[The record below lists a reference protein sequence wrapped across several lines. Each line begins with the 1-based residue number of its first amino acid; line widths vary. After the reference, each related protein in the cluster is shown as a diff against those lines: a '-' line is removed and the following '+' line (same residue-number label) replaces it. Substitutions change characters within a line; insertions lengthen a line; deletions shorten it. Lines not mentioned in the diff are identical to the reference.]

1 MQIKTVDSPN
11 SSLDFTAAQ
20 KGYKMKTF
28 SLPPITMSVTTLSL
42 CAILVLFPLATLQR
56 WEDNAPKCSTDL
68 NLRLQPKQRDGLFKA
83 VSGKYAYMKYNCTL
97 EEAAYLLWN
106 SRYNATPEKFNTI
119 FGLYPFYY
127 NWTETNK
134 TSAEFFK
141 EAADKWRNDTLNDVS
156 VDGTVTDR
164 WDAISKRRA
173 VETYATTQY
182 FVSLVEPLLNTPI
195 KRSNLQ
201 G

>member
-1 MQIKTVDSPN
+1 
-11 SSLDFTAAQ
+11 
-20 KGYKMKTF
+20 
-28 SLPPITMSVTTLSL
+28 MSVSTLSL
-42 CAILVLFPLATLQR
+42 CVILVLFPLATLQR
-56 WEDNAPKCSTDL
+56 WEDNAPMCSTDL

-141 EAADKWRNDTLNDVS
+141 EAADKWRNDTLNDWYGHRQMGCDFEKKS
-156 VDGTVTDR
+156 SGDLHNYTVFCF
-164 WDAISKRRA
+164 ISG
-173 VETYATTQY
+173 
-182 FVSLVEPLLNTPI
+182 TPI
-195 KRSNLQ
+195 EYSY
-201 G
+201 